1 MNIQYPTR
9 NIQSRRKE
17 IKPEAVDFR
26 VSDLSGV
33 VRRLPDEDGCY
44 RVANSVSGGA
54 GFEKTRQARC
64 RAGQGLI
71 CPAEGGIKMRAT
83 SFG

>member
-33 VRRLPDEDGCY
+33 ALAKPDATVW
-44 RVANSVSGGA
+44 RIR
-54 GFEKTRQARC
+54 F
-64 RAGQGLI
+64 
-71 CPAEGGIKMRAT
+71 PAEPDSKKQGKPAAERDRA
-83 SFG
+83 